1 MAEFKPTFDWLK
13 QRPLCLL
20 AFGFGSGLAPV
31 APGTFGTMAA
41 LPIAFLLVL
50 IGIDGWILA
59 FLCVALFMWGIRICN
74 HTEKALGIQAY
85 GGIFWDEMVAMLRI
99 LALAPFKWN
108 WSLAAFIL
116 FRLSD
121 SIKPWPIKRFD
132 RHVHGVFC
140 IMLDDIIA
148 TIITFIGLGLAVWII

>member
-50 IGIDGWILA
+50 VGIDGWILA

-74 HTEKALGIQAY
+74 HTEKALIGKINNTGRLKIIDSN
-85 GGIFWDEMVAMLRI
+85 GGELK
-99 LALAPFKWN
+99 LT
-108 WSLAAFIL
+108 SLG
-116 FRLSD
+116 
-121 SIKPWPIKRFD
+121 FD
-132 RHVHGVFC
+132 HFG
-140 IMLDDIIA
+140 
-148 TIITFIGLGLAVWII
+148 